1 MESVVPGGPGGPGG
15 LLAREADL
23 ETWPGLGRLELRDL
37 EAADFDLGRVLGG
50 AASLLITG
58 DSA

>member
-1 MESVVPGGPGGPGG
+1 MPGGPGGPGG